1 MGKSVRLIAGKIK
14 QNRDSVSISHWNLSS
29 RFRWLEPGRCCKH
42 LPGSPFLDIRNI
54 LIVNNVYLKFRTIVS
69 MPRGRPE
76 LYPIKKLIRFDQK
89 MLDDIDEWRRHQ
101 TPIPTVTDAIRTLIE
116 HALATAPKRRPAKR
130 KGES

>member
-1 MGKSVRLIAGKIK
+1 
-14 QNRDSVSISHWNLSS
+14 
-29 RFRWLEPGRCCKH
+29 
-42 LPGSPFLDIRNI
+42 
-54 LIVNNVYLKFRTIVS
+54 

-101 TPIPTVTDAIRTLIE
+101 TPIPTVTDAIRALIE
-116 HALATAPKRRPAKR
+116 HALATAPKPRRPARR